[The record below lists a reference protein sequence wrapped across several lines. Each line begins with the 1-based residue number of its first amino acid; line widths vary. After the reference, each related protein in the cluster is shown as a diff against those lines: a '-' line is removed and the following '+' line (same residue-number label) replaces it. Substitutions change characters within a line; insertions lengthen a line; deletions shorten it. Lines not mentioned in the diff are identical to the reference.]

1 MKRNAQFDLYALS
14 ESRPVMMGLAALW
27 IVLFHSYR
35 LDFFQSP
42 LLSGLHL
49 VGILNRLKET
59 GNCGVDIFL
68 FLSGLGLVFSWTRL
82 REKSAHPVREFYRRR
97 ISRVLPSV
105 LIVSVL
111 YYGFI
116 GTGSVSDWMGKIFL
130 YGHFSAVLDGGRY
143 WFFAL
148 LIVLYLVFPLIR
160 RAERRFGSPAVL
172 LAAALSVAGAL
183 LLYFLCPAYFADTE
197 IIWTRIPVFL
207 LGVYAGGLCLRHK
220 KVPAAVPVL
229 CVPLAVLVWFAASA
243 VPAQYIFVRR
253 YVYLLLTPL
262 IVLACAWLCSLRPRA
277 GFFRRAAAAVGAC
290 SLEIYLIYENLYL
303 MDPPA
308 FGSPDAAGVIYA
320 VTVFTASLVL
330 SALLKT
336 AVGFLS
342 ASYRGEAA
350 GPSRADRPQGE
361 RAPETSGTGRRAGA
375 GSETDEE
382 DGNAQ

>member
-130 YGHFSAVLDGGRY
+130 YGHFSAVLDDYRARMPLVGCAIR
-143 WFFAL
+143 
-148 LIVLYLVFPLIR
+148 YLVNGNEKTARVKGIDG
-160 RAERRFGSPAVL
+160 E
-172 LAAALSVAGAL
+172 
-183 LLYFLCPAYFADTE
+183 
-197 IIWTRIPVFL
+197 
-207 LGVYAGGLCLRHK
+207 GGLMIDGPDGPDTLR
-220 KVPAAVPVL
+220 
-229 CVPLAVLVWFAASA
+229 CGE
-243 VPAQYIFVRR
+243 I
-253 YVYLLLTPL
+253 
-262 IVLACAWLCSLRPRA
+262 SL
-277 GFFRRAAAAVGAC
+277 
-290 SLEIYLIYENLYL
+290 
-303 MDPPA
+303 
-308 FGSPDAAGVIYA
+308 GSQSFSDFS
-320 VTVFTASLVL
+320 VF
-330 SALLKT
+330 
-336 AVGFLS
+336 
-342 ASYRGEAA
+342 E
-350 GPSRADRPQGE
+350 
-361 RAPETSGTGRRAGA
+361 
-375 GSETDEE
+375 
-382 DGNAQ
+382 